1 MLGKKSRKHSAC
13 QQCRNR
19 KVKCDGT
26 LPACS
31 SCTSM
36 GQQCIYTE
44 PKKRG
49 FPPGY
54 IQKLEIYASRLE
66 RLLGGYIHNYGESYL
81 QGVSNNLQLQPLTS
95 DELKNIWKG
104 STVSKS
110 LENETISLGKG
121 ESRKPV
127 AALSSVPSTAPGTP
141 TTSTTDG
148 EKSLISDVSP
158 ADRGVFLETYQCF
171 VHCWFPIVNKAKLG
185 IWIHTKE
192 ASLDP
197 DQEML
202 LYTVFRLC
210 MVDETLRFEQWDAF
224 NDHVTT
230 FLSKCVVEAT
240 ARLERIQALLLSSL
254 IYANE
259 DNWDVAWLILGVAVR
274 LGYQQELNRFD
285 NSIFHKRTW
294 YACCIIDTL
303 ISAQVGKVPHV
314 SSEDFYADPLPF
326 DGVEEWELWK
336 PLFNQV
342 QWNPEPARSL
352 SIYNA
357 LFPLVGILNKLIH
370 HINRPTFQVRT
381 NAQRSMTYNELSSS
395 LQLWSRNLPDHCDIA
410 QMANSIE
417 TLSPQKAYLLL
428 FFSTV
433 NCLLYL
439 FNDTKGYEAVHQD
452 SRFLYP
458 PEKLP
463 ELSTR
468 LLVHIT
474 DTLLL
479 GRKSPFFE
487 YHATTCL
494 SLAMKYNIVDQ
505 VTINSK
511 PISHVFLERGW
522 VKPSRINRQYF
533 NDPTFPIRYPPPQ
546 LTQHPKRPPIPIDP
560 STSTQIPPLQL
571 QPGTSNTQSSTV
583 SDHQDRPPPAQGQQE
598 VYWDNAKMAELFD
611 INKEENRSKDVP
623 EFLHN
628 LGLF

>member
-1 MLGKKSRKHSAC
+1 M
-13 QQCRNR
+13 
-19 KVKCDGT
+19 
-26 LPACS
+26 
-31 SCTSM
+31 
-36 GQQCIYTE
+36 
-44 PKKRG
+44 
-49 FPPGY
+49 
-54 IQKLEIYASRLE
+54 
-66 RLLGGYIHNYGESYL
+66 
-81 QGVSNNLQLQPLTS
+81 QLQPLTS
-95 DELKNIWKG
+95 DELKNLWKG

-121 ESRKPV
+121 ESRKPA
-127 AALSSVPSTAPGTP
+127 AALSSPAPSTAPGTP
-141 TTSTTDG
+141 TTCTSGSTTA
-148 EKSLISDVSP
+148 KSLISDVPP

-185 IWIHTKE
+185 IWIHSKD
-192 ASLDP
+192 ASLDS
-197 DQEML
+197 DQQML
-202 LYTVFRLC
+202 LYTIFRLC
-210 MVDETLRFEQWDAF
+210 MVDESLRFEQWDAF
-224 NDHVTT
+224 NDHVTA

-342 QWNPEPARSL
+342 QWNAEPARSL

-410 QMANSIE
+410 HMANSIE

-452 SRFLYP
+452 SRFLFP

-505 VTINSK
+505 LTINNK

-533 NDPTFPIRYPPPQ
+533 NDPTFPIRYPPAQ
-546 LTQHPKRPPIPIDP
+546 LAQHPKRPPVPIDP
-560 STSTQIPPLQL
+560 STSTTTQFPQL
-571 QPGTSNTQSSTV
+571 QPPSAPSTNLP
-583 SDHQDRPPPAQGQQE
+583 QQPMPEEQQQRPHPVQGQQQDA
-598 VYWDNAKMAELFD
+598 YWDNSKMAELFD

>member
-1 MLGKKSRKHSAC
+1 
-13 QQCRNR
+13 
-19 KVKCDGT
+19 
-26 LPACS
+26 
-31 SCTSM
+31 M

-54 IQKLEIYASRLE
+54 IQKLEVYASRLE
-66 RLLGGYIHNYGESYL
+66 RLLGGYIHCYGESYL
-81 QGVSNNLQLQPLTS
+81 QGVANNMQLQPLTS
-95 DELKNIWKG
+95 DELKNLWKG

-110 LENETISLGKG
+110 LENETISIGKE
-121 ESRKPV
+121 ESRKPAV
-127 AALSSVPSTAPGTP
+127 ALSSAPSTAPGTP
-141 TTSTTDG
+141 TASTSTSDTG
-148 EKSLISDVSP
+148 KRKSLISDVPP
-158 ADRGVFLETYQCF
+158 ANRGVFLETYQCF
-171 VHCWFPIVNKAKLG
+171 VHCWFPIVNKAKLAT
-185 IWIHTKE
+185 WIGAKE
-192 ASLDP
+192 GSLDS

-202 LYTVFRLC
+202 LYTIFRLC
-210 MVDETLRFEQWDAF
+210 MVDESLRFEQWEAF

-230 FLSKCVVEAT
+230 FLSRCVVEAT
-240 ARLERIQALLLSSL
+240 SRLERIQALLLSSL

-303 ISAQVGKVPHV
+303 ISAQVSKVPHV
-314 SSEDFYADPLPF
+314 SNEDFYADPLPF
-326 DGVEEWELWK
+326 DGVEEWELWQ
-336 PLFNQV
+336 PLFNKA

-410 QMANSIE
+410 HMANSIE
-417 TLSPQKAYLLL
+417 SLSPQKAYLLL

-439 FNDTKGYEAVHQD
+439 FNDAKGYEAVHQD
-452 SRFLYP
+452 SRFLFP

-463 ELSTR
+463 ELSTC

-474 DTLLL
+474 DTLLQ

-494 SLAMKYNIVDQ
+494 SLAMKYNIVDR
-505 VTINSK
+505 VTINNK

-522 VKPSRINRQYF
+522 VKPSRVNRQYF

-546 LTQHPKRPPIPIDP
+546 PVQQPKRPPIPIDP
-560 STSTQIPPLQL
+560 STSINIPPLHP
-571 QPGTSNTQSSTV
+571 QPGPSATQTPMP
-583 SDHQDRPPPAQGQQE
+583 DDQQHQPSHPVQGNQE
-598 VYWDNAKMAELFD
+598 VYWDNNKMADLFD
-611 INKEENRSKDVP
+611 IKKEENRSKDVP